1 MDFKRYNVRSF
12 NLLVFLLIALQ
23 LIVLMVTLLYFISNS
38 VSNQLPVTTIIGAVL
53 LLLFCVPISFVLY
66 RSNTDEV
73 SKPIFLALSFTF
85 LLVAVSGIT
94 WYILPIN
101 FSWGL
106 FIPIAKLLS
115 IISYIPIIY
124 VLFSIFLLQR
134 HKLHDIIQKFI
145 IYLNIF
151 FSAFIIYYISVYMI
165 SDFNKS
171 YDTFIYSM
179 SMLGDEVIL
188 VLTTFLI
195 LVNIPTNR
203 KYILS
208 IVFALYTLSFL
219 GDAGRLLG
227 YLNIYDLYS
236 YSESIYGVMFLLTSV
251 TLLIYALSNIK
262 IITIEEMNKKLQDTS
277 IFIEDLISQSPDSMC
292 MCNADG
298 FILKANALFINV
310 FDFDNEVLEKIN
322 IFDDNVVRN
331 KFSSDVLKVRNGETV
346 HFDCKKMLNHGKIQ
360 KFLSVKLFP
369 TYTSD
374 GKLSRYVFIAEDITA
389 RKNAED
395 AIKAANEHLE
405 TRVKERTIELSVLND
420 ALQTE
425 IYEHNIDEERIKAS
439 LKEKEVLLKEIHHRV
454 KNNMQIISSMLGLQS
469 AYVQDKKYN
478 EMLQDS
484 QNRIRSMALIHEK
497 LYQSDNMAY
506 VNFSEY
512 VNSLITYLYSS
523 YSINKDNIKIKVNLE
538 KLSFNIDTAIPLGLI
553 INELV
558 SNSFKHAFPDNRTG
572 EIMVDISRIDDTQY
586 RLIISDNGIGFI
598 QKSSY
603 TNSLGLNLV
612 YALTEQIDGKLDIN
626 TNNGSTFI
634 ITYNY
639 IE

>member
-1 MDFKRYNVRSF
+1 
-12 NLLVFLLIALQ
+12 
-23 LIVLMVTLLYFISNS
+23 
-38 VSNQLPVTTIIGAVL
+38 
-53 LLLFCVPISFVLY
+53 
-66 RSNTDEV
+66 
-73 SKPIFLALSFTF
+73 
-85 LLVAVSGIT
+85 
-94 WYILPIN
+94 
-101 FSWGL
+101 
-106 FIPIAKLLS
+106 
-115 IISYIPIIY
+115 
-124 VLFSIFLLQR
+124 
-134 HKLHDIIQKFI
+134 
-145 IYLNIF
+145 
-151 FSAFIIYYISVYMI
+151 
-165 SDFNKS
+165 
-171 YDTFIYSM
+171 
-179 SMLGDEVIL
+179 MLGDEVIL

-219 GDAGRLLG
+219 GDAARLLG
-227 YLNIYDLYS
+227 YLNIYDLTY
-236 YSESIYGVMFLLTSV
+236 YSESIYGVMFLSTSV

-298 FILKANALFINV
+298 YVLKANALFKNF
-310 FDFDNEVLEKIN
+310 FDLDKDEALEKIN

-331 KFSSDVLKVRNGETV
+331 KFSIDILKVKNGVTV
-346 HFDCKKMLNHGKIQ
+346 HFDCKKTLNQGKDQ

-374 GKLSRYVFIAEDITA
+374 GNLSRYVFIAEDITA

-420 ALQTE
+420 ALQKE

-484 QNRIRSMALIHEK
+484 QNRIKSMALIHEK
-497 LYQSDNMAY
+497 LYQSDNMAQ

-512 VNSLITYLYSS
+512 VNSLITNLYSS
-523 YSINKDNIKIKVNLE
+523 YSINKENIKLNINLE
-538 KLSFNIDTAIPLGLI
+538 KISFNIDTAIPLGLI

-572 EIMVDISRIDDTQY
+572 EIVVDISRIDDTHY
-586 RLIISDNGIGFI
+586 RLIIRDNGIGFA
-598 QKSSY
+598 QKSTY
-603 TNSLGLNLV
+603 TNTLGLNLV
-612 YALTEQIDGKLDIN
+612 NALTEQIDGKLDIKSHE
-626 TNNGSTFI
+626 GSTFI
-634 ITYNY
+634 ITFNY
-639 IE
+639 IQ

>member
-1 MDFKRYNVRSF
+1 MDLKKYKVRSF

-38 VSNQLPVTTIIGAVL
+38 VSGQLPVTTIIGAVM
-53 LLLFCVPISFVLY
+53 LLLFCVPICFVLY

-73 SKPIFLALSFTF
+73 SKPIFLALSMTF
-85 LLVAVSGIT
+85 LLVALSGII

-101 FSWGL
+101 INWEL
-106 FIPIAKLLS
+106 FIPVAKLLS
-115 IISYIPIIY
+115 IFSYIPIAY
-124 VLFSIFLLQR
+124 VLFKIFLLQR
-134 HKLHDIIQKFI
+134 QRLHDIIQKFI

-151 FSAFIIYYISVYMI
+151 FSVFILYYIIIYMTTDI
-165 SDFNKS
+165 NKS
-171 YDTFIYSM
+171 YDTFIFSM
-179 SMLGDEVIL
+179 SMLGDEIIL
-188 VLTTFLI
+188 VLTTFLL

-203 KYILS
+203 KYLLS

-219 GDAGRLLG
+219 GDAARLLG
-227 YLNIYDLYS
+227 YLNIYDLSY

-292 MCNADG
+292 MCNAEG
-298 FILKANALFINV
+298 YILKANESFVNLFDLNP
-310 FDFDNEVLEKIN
+310 EEASGKLN
-322 IFDDNVVRN
+322 IFEEDVARN
-331 KFSSDVLKVRNGETV
+331 KFSADILKAKNGETV
-346 HFDCKKMLNHGKIQ
+346 HFDCKKTFNQGKDQ
-360 KFLSVKLFP
+360 TFMSVKLFP

-374 GKLSRYVFIAEDITA
+374 GKISRYVFIAEDITA

-405 TRVKERTIELSVLND
+405 TRVKERTIELSVLNTT
-420 ALQTE
+420 LQNE

-484 QNRIRSMALIHEK
+484 QNRIKSMALIHEK
-497 LYQSDNMAY
+497 LYQSDNMAK
-506 VNFSEY
+506 VNFTDY
-512 VNSLITYLYSS
+512 INSLISNLYSS
-523 YSINKDNIKIKVNLE
+523 YNINKEKVKLNVNLE
-538 KLSFNIDTAIPLGLI
+538 NVSFNIDTAIPLGLI
-553 INELV
+553 INELI
-558 SNSFKHAFPDNRTG
+558 SNSFKHAFPNDREG
-572 EIMVDISRIDDTQY
+572 EIDIDINKIDDTHY
-586 RLIISDNGIGFI
+586 RLKISDNGIGFK
-598 QKSSY
+598 QKTTYSK
-603 TNSLGLNLV
+603 TLGLNLV
-612 YALTEQIDGKLDIN
+612 NALTEQIEGKLSIN
-626 TNNGSTFI
+626 TENGAIFI
-634 ITYNY
+634 ITFNY
-639 IE
+639 I